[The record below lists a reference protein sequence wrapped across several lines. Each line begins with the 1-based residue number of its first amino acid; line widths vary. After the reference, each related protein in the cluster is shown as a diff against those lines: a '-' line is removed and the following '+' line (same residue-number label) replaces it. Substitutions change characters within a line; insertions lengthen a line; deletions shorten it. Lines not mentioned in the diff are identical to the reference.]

1 MATKT
6 KRTKEQEAANRVA
19 ELMYAALLRL
29 PKKEQKATVLAI
41 KKIKITRNR
50 SRKTPK
56 PSSVPRNFRQS
67 SSAAIA
73 RRKRVHP

>member
-6 KRTKEQEAANRVA
+6 KLTKEREAANGVA
-19 ELMYAALLRL
+19 EMMYAALLKL
-29 PKKEQKATVLAI
+29 PKEEQKAAVLAI
-41 KKIKITRNR
+41 KKIKIARNR

-56 PSSVPRNFRQS
+56 PFSIPASFRQS
-67 SSAAIA
+67 SNGAIA

>member
-6 KRTKEQEAANRVA
+6 KLTKEREAANRVA
-19 ELMYAALLRL
+19 EMMYAALLKL
-29 PKKEQKATVLAI
+29 PKQEQEATVQAI
-41 KKIKITRNR
+41 KKIKITENR

-56 PSSVPRNFRQS
+56 PSSIPRNFRRS